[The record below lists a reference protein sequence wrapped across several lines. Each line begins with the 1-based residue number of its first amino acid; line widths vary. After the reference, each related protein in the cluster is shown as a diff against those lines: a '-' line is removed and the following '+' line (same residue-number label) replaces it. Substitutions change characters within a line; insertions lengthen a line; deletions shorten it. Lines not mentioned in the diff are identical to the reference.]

1 MRQQIRTI
9 RILTNRFEE
18 AEELEDRIELMKEI
32 EKVSKEVSDLLQLDY
47 MESITNYRNIWN
59 VTKK

>member
-18 AEELEDRIELMKEI
+18 AEELEDRIELMNEI
-32 EKVSKEVSDLLQLDY
+32 EKVSKEVNELLQLDY
-47 MESITNYRNIWN
+47 IESITNYKNR
-59 VTKK
+59 